1 MNTQNH
7 FQQPSP
13 LWSSGQLCTLIQVY
27 FVKWANW
34 SWENALAIMWAQ
46 LKTVD
51 CWLKEHYKYLDSEC
65 LEHHHSRVLVL
76 LLKLVCLFLLW
87 EVKSISCEKLPS
99 TWRSPMTNVYYSLQ
113 RTAQTGSNQSRERSS
128 GPGAQLRKRT
138 RGQLECQRSAR
149 LWLRLIS
156 LRKATF
162 KGQCQSV
169 DSVFSF
175 HLTTYLMNSS
185 LVFTENVIS
194 FGRSK
199 M

>member
-1 MNTQNH
+1 MRKCSCNH
-7 FQQPSP
+7 VS
-13 LWSSGQLCTLIQVY
+13 T
-27 FVKWANW
+27 A
-34 SWENALAIMWAQ
+34 EN
-46 LKTVD
+46 
-51 CWLKEHYKYLDSEC
+51 CWLLIKGALQIFRLWVSGASS
-65 LEHHHSRVLVL
+65 SRVLVL